1 MLTVLLVM
9 ILLFIIASICYHYA
23 KSSSNIYIYIKHI
36 YIYKIYIY
44 IIYIYVYKIDNNE
57 KVCIKNRT
65 CYYFDDMIRFKDFD
79 FDKILLDIKIKQKY
93 FD

>member
-1 MLTVLLVM
+1 MQSL
-9 ILLFIIASICYHYA
+9 AQ
-23 KSSSNIYIYIKHI
+23 IYIYIYKI
-36 YIYKIYIY
+36 YIYIY

-65 CYYFDDMIRFKDFD
+65 CYYFDDMIRFEDFD
-79 FDKILLDIKIKQKY
+79 FDKILLDIKIKRKY